1 MRRIAVAV
9 LAVAT
14 LGAPAARAASGIEPQ
29 AAVVR
34 ALLDCRGLADAPSRL
49 ACYDE
54 AAAAFERAEAGG
66 DVVIVDREQARKVRR
81 QAFGFTLPSISMFE
95 KGESKS
101 ELENVDGKLASARQD
116 ASGHWVLKLEDGAV
130 WRQIDSNELTRSPK
144 SGMTVVIRKAALGS
158 YLAAVAGQRA
168 FRARRV
174 E

>member
-1 MRRIAVAV
+1 MKRIAIVV
-9 LAVAT
+9 LLAVT
-14 LGAPAARAASGIEPQ
+14 LQAPGTRAAPELGEQ

-34 ALLDCRGLADAPSRL
+34 ALLDCRKLTDGAPRL

-66 DVVIVDREQARKVRR
+66 DVIVVDREQAKKVRR

-95 KGESKS
+95 KGESKT
-101 ELENVDGKLASARQD
+101 ELDNVNDRLASARQD
-116 ASGHWVLKLEDGAV
+116 TAGHWLLKLEGGAV
-130 WRQIDSNELTRSPK
+130 WRQIDTNELTRPPK
-144 SGMTVVIRKAALGS
+144 SGMTVVIQKAALGS
-158 YLAAVAGQRA
+158 YLAAVDGQRA